1 MADFAVVAVDGSLHA
16 SVGAFLDAFA
26 LVRSRVAGMFPS
38 LEPVPMETAVRLLT
52 PGATAL
58 RLADGRQLSSDGAPG
73 GATRFDVLHLPAFQ
87 VRDLAGLDERLCAMA
102 PFHGWLRGQ
111 HAGGAVVSASGS
123 AALLLAAA
131 GLLDAVAAPLPAQ
144 LAQLAHQRFPR
155 LQIEERRAVVARGRI
170 LLSRGA
176 AADAELAAR
185 VFEQAISPEMGR
197 WVAAASGI
205 DPELEEG
212 LAQDPLV
219 AQAQLWLER
228 RFAEDARISDL
239 AAALSTSQQT
249 LVRRFVRELGVRPKD
264 YVQHLRVRA
273 AQQMLSRTGRPIEQ
287 IAAMVGYRDARSFRI
302 IFQEH
307 VRMSPTAYRRAG
319 LRALAPPELK
329 ARP

>member
-170 LLSRGA
+170 RLSRGA

-228 RFAEDARISDL
+228 RFADL
-239 AAALSTSQQT
+239 RRTCASANWPMPCRPATRRWCGASCGSSACGRRTMYSTC
-249 LVRRFVRELGVRPKD
+249 
-264 YVQHLRVRA
+264 A
-273 AQQMLSRTGRPIEQ
+273 C
-287 IAAMVGYRDARSFRI
+287 
-302 IFQEH
+302 
-307 VRMSPTAYRRAG
+307 
-319 LRALAPPELK
+319 
-329 ARP
+329 ARPSRCSAARDDRSSRSPPWWDTATRAHSGSSSRNMSG